1 VYSVFRRIKIEIFSR
16 EVASLRVMSSEQWN
30 TRADTMKLLNSV
42 YMVLMEKL
50 LERIIKVTEVDEDIA
65 IALRQHML
73 KPMLFHVVEDE
84 APVWRD

>member
-1 VYSVFRRIKIEIFSR
+1 
-16 EVASLRVMSSEQWN
+16 MSSEQWN
-30 TRADTMKLLNSV
+30 TRADTMRFLNSV
-42 YMVLMEKL
+42 YMILIEKL

-65 IALRQHML
+65 AALRQHML

>member
-1 VYSVFRRIKIEIFSR
+1 M
-16 EVASLRVMSSEQWN
+16 SLEQWN
-30 TRADTMKLLNSV
+30 TRADTMRFLNSV

-65 IALRQHML
+65 TALRQHLL
-73 KPMLFHVVEDE
+73 KPMMFHVVEDD

>member
-1 VYSVFRRIKIEIFSR
+1 
-16 EVASLRVMSSEQWN
+16 MSSEQWN